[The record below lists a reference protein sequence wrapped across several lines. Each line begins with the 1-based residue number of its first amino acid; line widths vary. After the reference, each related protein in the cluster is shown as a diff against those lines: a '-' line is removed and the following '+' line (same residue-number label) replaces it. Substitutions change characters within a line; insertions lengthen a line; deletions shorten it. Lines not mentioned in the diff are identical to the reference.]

1 MAGVRWYVNM
11 IYFDNAATTQ
21 LIFYRTPEYPTNP
34 SSPHMLG
41 ILSERLLKESREKL
55 SAILDVNPNE
65 IYFTSG
71 GTESNNIALQGF
83 VNANIR
89 KKPIIGITLGLH
101 PSVIEPIKWLESKG
115 MCTTRML
122 DEKTYVDL
130 ACINHVNQETGDIFD
145 MNIIKQIKKVNEN
158 AKIFVD
164 GAQGFAKESIKLN
177 NIDMYSFS
185 GHKIH
190 APLGIGGLIIKN
202 MTRILPITLGGGQE
216 SGLRSGTENIPGIAK
231 LTEAATYLFENI
243 KEFHA
248 NAVEINNELRELAD
262 ISPKTYIN
270 SPITASP
277 YILNISFLGI
287 KPEVLVHML
296 SQEKIYISTGSAC
309 KSRKKSKTILEE
321 MGFSKEI
328 AKTAVRFSFSHL
340 NTIQE
345 AKTVKSVIIKAVQ
358 TLRGLQ

>member
-1 MAGVRWYVNM
+1 MVGVRWYVDM
-11 IYFDNAATTQ
+11 IYFDNAATTKQ
-21 LIFYRTPEYPTNP
+21 IFYKQLEHPVNP

-55 SAILDVNPNE
+55 ADVLDVNPNE

-89 KKPIIGITLGLH
+89 KKPIIGIAPGLH

-115 MCTTRML
+115 MCTVCIL
-122 DEKTYVDL
+122 DETAHIDL

-145 MNIIKQIKKVNEN
+145 IKSINPN

-164 GAQGFAKESIKLN
+164 GAQGFAKENIKLN
-177 NIDMYSFS
+177 NIDIYSFS

-190 APLGIGGLIIKN
+190 APLGVGGLVIKKG
-202 MTRILPITLGGGQE
+202 TRILPLVLGGGQE
-216 SGLRSGTENIPGIAK
+216 SGLRSGTENLPGIAG
-231 LTEAATYLFENI
+231 LAEAATYLFENKI
-243 KEFHA
+243 KFHA
-248 NAVEINNELRELAD
+248 NVSEINKELKELAD
-262 ISPKTYIN
+262 ILPKTYIN
-270 SPITASP
+270 SSDNASP

-296 SQEKIYISTGSAC
+296 SQENIYISTGSAC
-309 KSRKKSKTILEE
+309 KSKKKSKTILEE
-321 MGFSKEI
+321 MGFSKEL
-328 AKTAVRFSFSHL
+328 ANTAVRFSFSHL
-340 NTIQE
+340 NNIQE
-345 AKTVKSVIIKAVQ
+345 ARTVKSIIIKAVQ
-358 TLRGLQ
+358 TLRGIT